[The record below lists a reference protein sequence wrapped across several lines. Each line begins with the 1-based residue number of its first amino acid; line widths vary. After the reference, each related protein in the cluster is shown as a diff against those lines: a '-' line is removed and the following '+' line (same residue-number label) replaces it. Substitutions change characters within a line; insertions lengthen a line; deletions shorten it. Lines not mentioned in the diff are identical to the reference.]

1 MTRMIE
7 AIAYPANKK
16 GPSMG
21 QKFKRWVKQN
31 PDAIVVGGIF
41 TLIIGL
47 TVWAVIADA
56 KAIHLEELEYE
67 EYMKNLGEWIRH
79 ENSLGKSV
87 YQLMDGSYIAVD
99 AADSGFRTAT
109 DVVTMA
115 ASAA

>member
-1 MTRMIE
+1 MID
-7 AIAYPANKK
+7 AIVYPADKK

-41 TLIIGL
+41 TVIIGL
-47 TVWAVIADA
+47 TVWAVIADT
-56 KAIHLEELEYE
+56 KAMQLEALEYE
-67 EYMKNLGEWIRH
+67 EYMKNLSEWIRH

-99 AADSGFRTAT
+99 AAQTGFNDALNVAT
-109 DVVTMA
+109 TMGETFA
-115 ASAA
+115 A